1 MQIKDRHAKESS
13 FSRALLAGL
22 ICGIL
27 GAALIAF
34 YTFEYRKITE
44 FKGLGFLE
52 PMVIFIAVP
61 LLMVIAGFLFLGMIE
76 QFKNGEL
83 LYIVLAVVLTV
94 GGFIVVL
101 VVNEG
106 PMLSG
111 SKGLWLGIITI
122 GGLISAFLL
131 PFLGT
136 HPKIFMEEEEL
147 LESAQ

>member
-1 MQIKDRHAKESS
+1 MLIKDRHAKESS

-52 PMVIFIAVP
+52 PMVIFISVP
-61 LLMVIAGFLFLGMIE
+61 LLMVLAGFLFLGMVE
-76 QFKNGEL
+76 VFKNGEL
-83 LYIVLAVVLTV
+83 LYVLLALVLTI
-94 GGFIVVL
+94 GGFVVVL

-106 PMLSG
+106 PVLSG

-122 GGLISAFLL
+122 GGLISTFLL

>member
-22 ICGIL
+22 ICGII

-52 PMVIFIAVP
+52 PMVIFIGVP
-61 LLMVIAGFLFLGMIE
+61 LLMVLAGFLFLGMVE
-76 QFKNGEL
+76 QFKNGEF
-83 LYIVLAVVLTV
+83 LYILLALVLTI
-94 GGFIVVL
+94 GGFVVVL
-101 VVNEG
+101 VVKEG
-106 PMLSG
+106 PLLSG
-111 SKGLWLGIITI
+111 SKGLLLGIITI
-122 GGLISAFLL
+122 GGLISTFLL

>member
-1 MQIKDRHAKESS
+1 MQIKDRHATESS

-34 YTFEYRKITE
+34 YTFEYRKMTE

-52 PMVIFIAVP
+52 PMIIFIAVP
-61 LLMVIAGFLFLGMIE
+61 LLMVLAGFLFLGMVE
-76 QFKNGEL
+76 QFKNGEF
-83 LYIVLAVVLTV
+83 LYILLALALTI
-94 GGFIVVL
+94 GGIVV
-101 VVNEG
+101 VVIVKEG

-111 SKGLWLGIITI
+111 SKGLLLGIITI
-122 GGLISAFLL
+122 GGLISSFLL

>member
-1 MQIKDRHAKESS
+1 MLIKDRHAKESS

-52 PMVIFIAVP
+52 PMVIFISVP
-61 LLMVIAGFLFLGMIE
+61 LLMVLAGFLFLGMVE
-76 QFKNGEL
+76 LFKNGEL
-83 LYIVLAVVLTV
+83 LYILLALVLTV
-94 GGFIVVL
+94 GGFVVVL
-101 VVNEG
+101 VVNKG
-106 PMLSG
+106 PVLSG

-122 GGLISAFLL
+122 GGLISTFLL

>member
-27 GAALIAF
+27 TAALVAF

-61 LLMVIAGFLFLGMIE
+61 LLMVIAGFLFLGMVE
-76 QFKNGEL
+76 LFRNGEL
-83 LYIVLAVVLTV
+83 LYILLALALTIGGIVVVL
-94 GGFIVVL
+94 L
-101 VVNEG
+101 VNEG

-111 SKGLWLGIITI
+111 SKGLLLGIIAI

>member
-22 ICGIL
+22 ICGII

-34 YTFEYRKITE
+34 YTFEYRKMTE

-52 PMVIFIAVP
+52 PMIIFIAVP
-61 LLMVIAGFLFLGMIE
+61 LLMVLAGFLFLGMVE
-76 QFKNGEL
+76 QFKNGEF
-83 LYIVLAVVLTV
+83 LYILLALALTI
-94 GGFIVVL
+94 GGIVV
-101 VVNEG
+101 VVIVKEG

-111 SKGLWLGIITI
+111 SKGLLLGIITI
-122 GGLISAFLL
+122 GGLISSFLL

>member
-1 MQIKDRHAKESS
+1 MLIKDRHAKESS

-22 ICGIL
+22 ICGIV

-61 LLMVIAGFLFLGMIE
+61 LLMVLAGFLFLGMIE
-76 QFKNGEL
+76 VFKNGEL
-83 LYIVLAVVLTV
+83 LYILLALVLTI
-94 GGFIVVL
+94 GGFVVVM

-122 GGLISAFLL
+122 GGLISTFLL

>member
-1 MQIKDRHAKESS
+1 MLIKDRHAKESS

-22 ICGIL
+22 ICGII

-61 LLMVIAGFLFLGMIE
+61 LLMVLAGFLFLGMVE
-76 QFKNGEL
+76 QFKNGEF
-83 LYIVLAVVLTV
+83 LYILLALVLTIGGLVVVL
-94 GGFIVVL
+94 IVKA
-101 VVNEG
+101 G
-106 PMLSG
+106 PVLSG
-111 SKGLWLGIITI
+111 SKGLLLGIITI
-122 GGLISAFLL
+122 GGLISTFLL

>member
-1 MQIKDRHAKESS
+1 MQIKDRHATESS

-22 ICGIL
+22 ICGII

-52 PMVIFIAVP
+52 PMVIFIGVP
-61 LLMVIAGFLFLGMIE
+61 LLMVLAGFLFLGMVE
-76 QFKNGEL
+76 QFKNGEF
-83 LYIVLAVVLTV
+83 LYILLALVLTI
-94 GGFIVVL
+94 GGIVVVL
-101 VVNEG
+101 VVKEG
-106 PMLSG
+106 PLLSG
-111 SKGLWLGIITI
+111 SKGLLLGIITI
-122 GGLISAFLL
+122 GGLISTFLL

>member
-1 MQIKDRHAKESS
+1 MLIKDRHAKESS

-52 PMVIFIAVP
+52 PMVIFISVP
-61 LLMVIAGFLFLGMIE
+61 LLMVLAGFLFLGMVE
-76 QFKNGEL
+76 VFKNGEL
-83 LYIVLAVVLTV
+83 LYILLALVLTIGGFVVVL
-94 GGFIVVL
+94 L
-101 VVNEG
+101 VNEG
-106 PMLSG
+106 PVLSG

-122 GGLISAFLL
+122 GGLISTFLL

>member
-52 PMVIFIAVP
+52 PMVIFIGVP
-61 LLMVIAGFLFLGMIE
+61 LLMVLAGFLFLGMVE
-76 QFKNGEL
+76 QFKNGEF
-83 LYIVLAVVLTV
+83 LYILLALALTIGGIVVVL
-94 GGFIVVL
+94 IVK
-101 VVNEG
+101 EG

-111 SKGLWLGIITI
+111 SKGLLLGIITI

>member
-22 ICGIL
+22 ICGII

-52 PMVIFIAVP
+52 PMVIFIGVP
-61 LLMVIAGFLFLGMIE
+61 LLMVLAGFLFLGMVE
-76 QFKNGEL
+76 QFKNGEF
-83 LYIVLAVVLTV
+83 LYILLALALTI
-94 GGFIVVL
+94 GGFVVVL
-101 VVNEG
+101 VVKQG
-106 PMLSG
+106 PLLSG
-111 SKGLWLGIITI
+111 SKGLLLGIITI
-122 GGLISAFLL
+122 GGLISTFLL

>member
-1 MQIKDRHAKESS
+1 MLIKDRHAKESS

-61 LLMVIAGFLFLGMIE
+61 LLMVIAGLLFLGMVE
-76 QFKNGEL
+76 LFKNGEL
-83 LYIVLAVVLTV
+83 LYILLAVVLTI
-94 GGFIVVL
+94 GGFVIVL

-111 SKGLWLGIITI
+111 RKGLWLGIITI